1 MTTDRGRAE
10 VYAAETAAF
19 DGTDLERVR
28 PVAEIVAMID
38 TFTAG
43 EWWPGPRVRAVAMRA
58 DASSSCARE
67 VADVVEI
74 RIAAP
79 QATWATAAHELAHA
93 LAGVSAGHGS
103 TYRRAMLD
111 VVDEATNTVITPR
124 RADLHVIQLREAYAA
139 AGLPVG
145 SRRWPAPTSGRPFA
159 L

>member
-1 MTTDRGRAE
+1 MSIDRGRAE

-28 PVAEIVAMID
+28 EVAEIIGTID
-38 TFTAG
+38 AFAAG
-43 EWWPGPRVRAVAMRA
+43 EWWPGPKVRAIATRA
-58 DASSSCARE
+58 DAASSCARAAGE
-67 VADVVEI
+67 IVEI

-93 LAGVSAGHGS
+93 LAGIGAGHGP

-111 VVDEATNTVITPR
+111 VVDEFTNTVIGAR
-124 RADLHVIQLREAYAA
+124 RADLHVVQLTDAYQA
-139 AGLPVG
+139 AGLSLG
-145 SRRWPAPTSGRPFA
+145 WRRWPEPASGRPFA